1 MASPRGQRGLE
12 ALWRVRGDAKS
23 LPRPRAQRSSTC
35 HGCSGGSATAL
46 SRVLHLSR
54 HVTSRRARRH
64 HPHQPVRG
72 SQCGSWDRE

>member
-35 HGCSGGSATAL
+35 HGCSGGSTMAL
-46 SRVLHLSR
+46 SRVLHLAPRDVPQSAPASPSP
-54 HVTSRRARRH
+54 TSPR
-64 HPHQPVRG
+64 QPVRLMG
-72 SQCGSWDRE
+72 P

>member
-35 HGCSGGSATAL
+35 VMAAVVAAPRLLVESYT
-46 SRVLHLSR
+46 SR